1 MAKKIWREKLDAPQA
16 PVVKP
21 APIAIAGMKAGQ
33 IMVVPT
39 PRIIDDFLRS
49 LPGGTAMDVKTMR
62 QELARQFGAEVTC
75 PIYTGYHLR
84 TVAEAAYEAFEQGA
98 PLAGVTPFWRV
109 VDTKTP
115 TARRLACGLDF
126 IRARRREEGLPA

>member
-1 MAKKIWREKLDAPQA
+1 MAKKTWREKLDVPQA

-62 QELARQFGAEVTC
+62 
-75 PIYTGYHLR
+75 
-84 TVAEAAYEAFEQGA
+84 
-98 PLAGVTPFWRV
+98 
-109 VDTKTP
+109 
-115 TARRLACGLDF
+115 
-126 IRARRREEGLPA
+126 